1 MNSDQIKAHAA
12 GFLHA
17 LAVSP
22 ALAAQWRGDL
32 SNDDRAAMIGQHL
45 GLAQAPSAS
54 DLQAMAK
61 HASAINLPDAIAPQ
75 ANPPHPAPA
84 VKVLLAT
91 QS

>member
-17 LAVSP
+17 LAVNP
-22 ALAAQWRGDL
+22 DLAARWQGDL
-32 SNDDRAAMIGQHL
+32 SNDQRATMLAAHL
-45 GLAQAPSAS
+45 GLAQTPSVS

-61 HASAINLPDAIAPQ
+61 YASDNLPDAVAKATPGG
-75 ANPPHPAPA
+75 
-84 VKVLLAT
+84 KTTLMVLLT

>member
-17 LAVSP
+17 LAVNP
-22 ALAAQWRGDL
+22 DLAAQWHGDL
-32 SNDDRAAMIGQHL
+32 SNDQRATILAAHL
-45 GLAQAPSAS
+45 GLAETPSES

-61 HASAINLPDAIAPQ
+61 YASENLPDAVSKATPGGKTTLMVI
-75 ANPPHPAPA
+75 
-84 VKVLLAT
+84 LA

>member
-17 LAVSP
+17 LAVNP
-22 ALAAQWRGDL
+22 DLAAQWHGDL
-32 SNDDRAAMIGQHL
+32 TNDQRATMLAAHL
-45 GLAQAPSAS
+45 GLAQTPSQS

-61 HASAINLPDAIAPQ
+61 YASDNLPDAVAKATPGGKTTLMVI
-75 ANPPHPAPA
+75 
-84 VKVLLAT
+84 LT

>member
-17 LAVSP
+17 LAVNP
-22 ALAAQWRGDL
+22 ALAAQWHGDIP
-32 SNDDRAAMIGQHL
+32 NDQRATMLAAHL
-45 GLAQAPSAS
+45 GLAQTPSES

-61 HASAINLPDAIAPQ
+61 YASDNLPDAVAKASPGG
-75 ANPPHPAPA
+75 
-84 VKVLLAT
+84 KVTLMVVVT